1 MCKRLTF
8 KGFMTA
14 FPMFT
19 HAFTHLDLFGGEVLG
34 APEHIALG
42 DPLAAELVHL
52 NHASERDEAHEGVGR
67 QQAEGHLQRLLEGLE
82 VLFF

>member
-1 MCKRLTF
+1 
-8 KGFMTA
+8 
-14 FPMFT
+14 MFT
-19 HAFTHLDLFGGEVLG
+19 HASTHLDLFGGEVLG

-52 NHASERDEAHEGVGR
+52 NHTSERDEAHEGVGR
-67 QQAEGHLQRLLEGLE
+67 QQAEGHLQRLFEGLE